1 MVCRKNLRKILSAVI
16 FRILA
21 TFLLIGICLQ
31 MLIQFFSCTLAHDTT
46 DIAKE
51 LSPDGKYIAILQTHG
66 EPVSF
71 GPTPL
76 RITVQTADGA
86 VLKQM
91 DTSVAH
97 DGCCLTASNRTVEW
111 EQTCVLI
118 TLHGDEQLDET
129 LQFPLSENQIP
140 RSNYKST
147 A

>member
-31 MLIQFFSCTLAHDTT
+31 ML
-46 DIAKE
+46 IAKE

-97 DGCCLTASNRTVEW
+97 DGCCLTASNWTVEW
-111 EQTCVLI
+111 E
-118 TLHGDEQLDET
+118 
-129 LQFPLSENQIP
+129 
-140 RSNYKST
+140 
-147 A
+147 

>member
-31 MLIQFFSCTLAHDTT
+31 ML
-46 DIAKE
+46 IAKE

-97 DGCCLTASNRTVEW
+97 DGCCLTASNWTVEW

-140 RSNYKST
+140 RSNYKNT